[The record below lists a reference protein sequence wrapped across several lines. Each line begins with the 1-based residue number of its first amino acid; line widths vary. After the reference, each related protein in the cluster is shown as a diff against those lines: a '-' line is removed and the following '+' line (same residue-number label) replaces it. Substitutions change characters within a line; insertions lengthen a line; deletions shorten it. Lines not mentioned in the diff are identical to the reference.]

1 MKNIRKTNKMGYTIT
16 ERINNAELRHF
27 AEDIIDEFGSISK
40 SFEGVKVIDIV
51 DDLLL
56 KKKILV
62 PGTYQA
68 FVETG
73 DIYNKEVATAFRRN
87 ILEKGGSDD
96 PMKLYRTFRGGD
108 PNPEALLRKRGFIQ

>member
-1 MKNIRKTNKMGYTIT
+1 
-16 ERINNAELRHF
+16 EVLDAD
-27 AEDIIDEFGSISK
+27 A
-40 SFEGVKVIDIV
+40 
-51 DDLLL
+51 
-56 KKKILV
+56 
-62 PGTYQA
+62 YQA

-73 DIYNKEVATAFRRN
+73 DIYNKEVATAFRKN